1 MLGVSILPLTT
12 IFRLDFRTVPIVWHF
27 ILFVFHIIVELV
39 ESDTR
44 IFPHHVTSDKQIM
57 VPKYFC

>member
-39 ESDTR
+39 ESDT
-44 IFPHHVTSDKQIM
+44 
-57 VPKYFC
+57 